1 MSSSHASRLT
11 RSLSK
16 RKTPFDPPC
25 FSKSV
30 CRADWE
36 MRAFGLAQACGGDS
50 NWSIDWFRD
59 CRELIVPADYM
70 RSCPLEWCS

>member
-1 MSSSHASRLT
+1 
-11 RSLSK
+11 
-16 RKTPFDPPC
+16 
-25 FSKSV
+25 
-30 CRADWE
+30 